1 MEKIIKQD
9 PSTKK
14 SPAQSSGLLRFVH
27 VYKNSF
33 ITVIVLL
40 GIFGLMIYGVCLYKN
55 DILAPAEQLSTMEDA
70 LTTQENK
77 LASLKVIKVDLA
89 QMEDSVKQV
98 YMALPYEPD
107 LPDLYLQIVGAVS
120 KNGLT
125 LTSFNTSAV
134 KDDEENK
141 KGIQEV
147 ELNLNI
153 FGGDYFALKGFLS
166 DLTNSLRIVDVQ
178 SISYAPETQTY
189 AVNLRSYYL
198 LGD

>member
-14 SPAQSSGLLRFVH
+14 EPAQVSEFLHFVH
-27 VYKNSF
+27 LYKNAF
-33 ITVIVLL
+33 VTIVVLL
-40 GIFGLMIYGVCLYKN
+40 GIFGLIIYGVCLYKQ
-55 DILAPAEQLSTMEDA
+55 DVLAPAEKLSELENA
-70 LTTQENK
+70 LKTQEDK

-89 QMEDSVKQV
+89 QMEDSIKNI
-98 YMALPYEPD
+98 YLALPYELN
-107 LPDLYLQIVGAVS
+107 LPDLYLQVVGAVS

-125 LTSFNTSAV
+125 LTSFNTSAGEDA
-134 KDDEENK
+134 KNE
-141 KGIQEV
+141 KGIQEIA
-147 ELNLNI
+147 LNLNI
-153 FGGDYFALKGFLS
+153 FGGDYFSLKGFLS

-178 SISYAPETQTY
+178 SISYAPDSQTY